1 MLGFGHGSWEFRP
14 PVCMQYVRQTAAI
27 FLNLLTPH
35 GRPGTRV
42 FLQKEIAK
50 LFKGF
55 FPARVLICR
64 GGYFPPSVAVSQR
77 RLKLEVKLLAYRPRG
92 VSNGKIGDDLER

>member
-1 MLGFGHGSWEFRP
+1 MVGQEPESFCKKRSQNYSK
-14 PVCMQYVRQTAAI
+14 V
-27 FLNLLTPH
+27 
-35 GRPGTRV
+35 
-42 FLQKEIAK
+42 
-50 LFKGF
+50 F

-92 VSNGKIGDDLER
+92 VSIGKIGDDLERWLERLLNFLANGRRYWANGKAVRWCVYTNL